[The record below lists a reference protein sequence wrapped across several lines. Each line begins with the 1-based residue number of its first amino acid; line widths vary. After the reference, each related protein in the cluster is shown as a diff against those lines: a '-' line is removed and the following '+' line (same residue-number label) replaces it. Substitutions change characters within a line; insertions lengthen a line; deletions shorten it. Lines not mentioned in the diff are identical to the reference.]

1 MSYTEN
7 KQIRQYLNNTYGNP
21 IPSGSYCVPLEKE
34 GRKIFIS
41 MKVSADGSM
50 TGFREFWDKDMTMSC
65 VGNPPPT
72 RIIDISDFQA
82 IKAVSILA
90 GYPITESEIL
100 RHEHTHKLEVHWF
113 TLEGSHYHVEICEY
127 QSSIEFYYWRGNY
140 AHIQTVS
147 NVGPFVRYLNT
158 LNVMF

>member
-7 KQIRQYLNNTYGNP
+7 KEIRQYLTTTYGNP
-21 IPSGSYCVPLEKE
+21 IPIGSYCVPLEKD
-34 GRKIFIS
+34 GRKIFVS
-41 MKVSADGSM
+41 MKVSTDGCM

-65 VGNPPPT
+65 VGTPPPT

-90 GYPITESEIL
+90 GYAISDCEIL
-100 RHEHTHKLEVHWF
+100 RHEHSHKLEVHWF
-113 TLEGSHYHVEICEY
+113 TLNRSHYHVDICEY
-127 QSSIEFYYWRGNY
+127 ESSIELYYWRENKAY
-140 AHIQTVS
+140 IQTVS
-147 NVGPFVRYLNT
+147 NIGPFVRYLNT